1 MENIRNR
8 SFELK
13 NFRRKILKDDFL
25 RHAGVTFISSNLAG
39 ALNLV
44 FYMVI
49 IRMMTVEEYGVFI
62 SLVALIMYFGQASSA
77 FQPVLARFLAV
88 EIVRRRPREALL
100 VFKRV
105 ARDLGLISLGI
116 LAGFVAFARP
126 LAAWQQIYD
135 RPALFG
141 LVGVIVAVYLV
152 VFLPN
157 AFFQGA
163 QLFNQLALVTVVTG
177 VMKFIVGVGLVAAG
191 LGAAG
196 ALGSFLFSALLLIA
210 AGIWFSRSF
219 YRRQPPDA
227 EGGPTP
233 RVGDIY
239 RYVIPASLALLAFA
253 VLTNID
259 ITLVKSLFTPREAG
273 YYSSAQLVGRIILYL
288 ATPLAVVVLPKAAG
302 LQELEVS
309 SIHLLNRGL
318 KLGLLLCGSASAV
331 CWAAPA
337 TVSRLII
344 GSSEP
349 AIVSLIGPFSLAMAL
364 YSLLWVVV
372 FYNLSVRATA
382 FIKYLA
388 VTAAV
393 QASAIYLF
401 HPSLTAVLIIFNICA
416 AASLITTLLAT
427 PAFPMSLKMLCNSS
441 DKCH

>member
-8 SFELK
+8 SFGLK
-13 NFRRKILKDDFL
+13 IFRRKILRDDFL

-39 ALNLV
+39 LLNLV
-44 FYMVI
+44 FYMVV

-62 SLVALIMYFGQASSA
+62 SLVALIMYFSQASSA

-100 VFKRV
+100 IFKRV
-105 ARDLGLISLGI
+105 ARDLGFVSLGI

-126 LAAWQQIYD
+126 LAAWQQLD
-135 RPALFG
+135 HPSLFG

-163 QLFNQLALVTVVTG
+163 QLFNQFALVTVVSG
-177 VMKFIVGVGLVAAG
+177 VVKFIAGVGLVAAG
-191 LGAAG
+191 LGATG
-196 ALGSFLFSALLLIA
+196 ALGSFLFSALLLLA
-210 AGIWFSRSF
+210 AGAWFSRAY

-227 EGGPTP
+227 GYGPPP

-239 RYVIPASLALLAFA
+239 RYIIPASLALLALA

-259 ITLVKSLFTPREAG
+259 VTLVKSLFTPREAG
-273 YYSSAQLVGRIILYL
+273 YYSSAQLVGKIILYL

-302 LQELEVS
+302 LQELKAS
-309 SIHLLNRGL
+309 SIHLLKRGL

-337 TVSRLII
+337 TVSRLIT

-349 AIVSLIGPFSLAMAL
+349 AIVALIGPFSLAMTS
-364 YSLLWVVV
+364 YSLLWVVI
-372 FYNLSVRATA
+372 FYNLSIRATA
-382 FIKYLA
+382 FIKYLG
-388 VTAAV
+388 VTAAAQV
-393 QASAIYLF
+393 AAIYLY
-401 HPSLTAVLIIFNICA
+401 HPNLTAVLLIFNICA
-416 AASLITTLLAT
+416 AAALISALLAT
-427 PAFPMSLKMLCNSS
+427 PAFLMSLKMLCNSS